1 MLIFFSFF
9 FSHLRQNT
17 KEPLRLIFPTVYIS
31 ICRPLLT
38 ASLQEKYPSFRVRY
52 DRSYLLFGTF
62 MSIVFLGYHILNGTG
77 SNWCV
82 LLIVTAGTAE
92 NEGNLSIRSAGPH
105 LCFSVTHSLSFEELI
120 PVSSSFTMSF

>member
-17 KEPLRLIFPTVYIS
+17 KEPLKLIFPTVYIS

-52 DRSYLLFGTF
+52 DRSYLVFGIF
-62 MSIVFLGYHILNGTG
+62 MSIVFLGYHILNETG
-77 SNWCV
+77 SNWSV
-82 LLIVTAGTAE
+82 LYCGGGTAE
-92 NEGNLSIRSAGPH
+92 NGGNLSIRSAGPC